1 MVAEIGPSAQRG
13 LVPPATIGVTGG
25 TARAA
30 PATRSR
36 GSAAVIQRYRTLA
49 LTLDLLAGSVA
60 AVLATLLRFGSDPGP
75 TYAAVSV
82 LAPVLWVLA
91 IAARRGYE
99 NRFLGTGP
107 EEYRNVADAALALF
121 VVVAV
126 ASFAVKLELSRAFI
140 VGFVPLTLVLTL
152 LGRRQLRTWLHGRR
166 LSGDGMHRVV
176 VVGQSDAVRHVVE
189 QFDREPGQGLST
201 VGICVNGDQ
210 RAAAPVAAG
219 SATAGTGPATAPAD
233 LRSVLR
239 SVDDLGADVVAVA
252 SNPDLSGHA
261 LRRLAWALDE
271 RGVDLIVSPGIVE
284 VAGPRLS
291 IRPVAGLSLLHLE
304 RPSTRGGRM
313 LIKRVLDRVLAAGL
327 FVALSPVLGLIA
339 VLIKRSSPGP
349 VLFRQFRIGEDGQ
362 PFQMLKFRSMVVDA
376 EDRRAELEPVD
387 DGNGVLFKLRNDPRV
402 TRVGA
407 FLRRYSLDELP
418 QLWNVVR
425 GDMSLVGPRPPL
437 PQEVIG
443 YSDDATRRLRVRPGM
458 TGLWQVSGRSELS
471 WEESL
476 RLDLRYVDNWSLT
489 LDAIILWRTWRAV
502 VGRHGA
508 Y

>member
-1 MVAEIGPSAQRG
+1 MVAEIGPRAQRG

-210 RAAAPVAAG
+210 RAAAPAAAG
-219 SATAGTGPATAPAD
+219 SATGGTGPATAPAD

-313 LIKRVLDRVLAAGL
+313 LIKRVLDRALAAGL
-327 FVALSPVLGLIA
+327 FVALSPVLALIA

-349 VLFRQFRIGEDGQ
+349 VLFRQSRIGEDGS
-362 PFQMLKFRSMVVDA
+362 RSRCSSSARWWWTPRIV
-376 EDRRAELEPVD
+376 RAELEAVD

-437 PQEVIG
+437 PQEVTS
-443 YSDDATRRLRVRPGM
+443 YSDDAHPAASGATR
-458 TGLWQVSGRSELS
+458 
-471 WEESL
+471 
-476 RLDLRYVDNWSLT
+476 
-489 LDAIILWRTWRAV
+489 A
-502 VGRHGA
+502 
-508 Y
+508 